1 MNKIQLK
8 ETIREIITKVLNE
21 NAPAPS
27 KPSTSPGPAVAP
39 GKPGE
44 KPKPRRP
51 LGNPDVKPKPKA
63 SMNEDEMLNKIVARF
78 KSKKLNELSGNP
90 YIKAIE
96 TDKPIF
102 RYINGKAAR
111 ITKDDLKKLYSTFSD
126 NHGTLQSFA
135 EKTGVAIEYA
145 KDIVTAGQYYTEQD
159 KKAKNNG

>member
-1 MNKIQLK
+1 MKIELLRK
-8 ETIREIITKVLNE
+8 MVREALAEAET
-21 NAPAPS
+21 APA
-27 KPSTSPGPAVAP
+27 KPETKPTVAP

-51 LGNPDVKPKPKA
+51 LGNPDVKPNPKA
-63 SMNEDEMLNKIVARF
+63 VKAVKVVNEEEMLVKIVDRF

-96 TDKPIF
+96 TDKPVF
-102 RYINGKAAR
+102 RYINGKAVR

>member
-1 MNKIQLK
+1 MSNIK
-8 ETIREIITKVLNE
+8 ELLRKMVQEVLAEAETETKPTT
-21 NAPAPS
+21 APP
-27 KPSTSPGPAVAP
+27 TTAP
-39 GKPGE
+39 G

-51 LGNPDVKPKPKA
+51 LGNPDVKPNPKA
-63 SMNEDEMLNKIVARF
+63 MNEEEMLAKIVDRF

-102 RYINGKAAR
+102 RYINGKAVR
-111 ITKDDLKKLYSTFSD
+111 ITKDDLKKLYSIFFN

>member
-1 MNKIQLK
+1 MSNIK
-8 ETIREIITKVLNE
+8 ELLRKMVREALAEAET
-21 NAPAPS
+21 APA
-27 KPSTSPGPAVAP
+27 KPETKPTVAP

-51 LGNPDVKPKPKA
+51 LGNPDVKPNPKA
-63 SMNEDEMLNKIVARF
+63 EGLNEDEMLNKIVARF

-96 TDKPIF
+96 TDKPVF
-102 RYINGKAAR
+102 RYINGKAVR
-111 ITKDDLKKLYSTFSD
+111 ITKDDLKKLYSTFFD